1 MQMHKNRR
9 RERLLT
15 WMLVFLLC
23 VSMAG
28 TALAAEAEEGISS
41 ETLEPVAI
49 AETQGEGEAPVQR
62 GEFLLM
68 LYRMSGSP
76 SVETAA
82 PFLDLADQ
90 SQEVRAAV
98 DWAYASGLVNG
109 RSETSF
115 DPAGSITRQ
124 EAAKILFYHSGGI
137 SGMEALF
144 TMLYDSAF
152 LDSAE
157 IAPWARAAMY
167 WAYFQEIIS
176 DDGTA
181 LLSPQAVVTVTR
193 AEELLNRYL
202 ADPGD
207 S

>member
-1 MQMHKNRR
+1 MHKNRR

-144 TMLYDSAF
+144 TAIYDNVF

-157 IAPWARAAMY
+157 IAEWARAPMY
-167 WAYFQEIIS
+167 WAYFNLLIS
-176 DDGTA
+176 DEGTCQLEPRSVLA
-181 LLSPQAVVTVTR
+181 VAEAETMLSQYQSYP
-193 AEELLNRYL
+193 
-202 ADPGD
+202 D
-207 S
+207 